1 MNTSEL
7 HTMPAAATKRVD
19 NQDRARRLAAV
30 AVGAVFSVA
39 SVIGLHH
46 LYRAGDGLSE
56 LMTWS
61 VLLLGL
67 FTALGGGIKLIMWGL
82 RPVISAAFDT
92 AKERLSEPLQ
102 AVLASLA
109 VIAGALGMWWSF
121 RGGYS
126 AWWQQFTG
134 EAGWSLILGVGQMLV
149 AVLAA
154 AALFTG
160 GKYLFGLVREVV
172 TGVDDAGAHRNKPQK
187 SRDESLWHPGLVAA
201 LIGGGLG
208 LVLLAAGITPRLY
221 VRITGPQILPAA
233 GAIAV
238 VLLVAIGSNLG
249 WWKGLTG
256 LYKWATAAS
265 QKATAAAGVIAVLLF
280 SASGLGLGWFTPA
293 TVPVARAACPPDC
306 GGPGG
311 SDGPPGGGQMFQPP
325 SQGGPQMPD
334 YQGGINQP
342 PMDQNSSISI
352 YNTQAP
358 SISNNGAHGS
368 NGQQGPQQGWDQPAH
383 GTQPP
388 DYQNATPYTQGP
400 GRPNPDFNG
409 GQTNPGNNAGSQGGQ
424 ANQGAPQ
431 QQPPANQ
438 GSQQP
443 PSQNNSGQQPS
454 QNQPPQQNT
463 EQPSQSDQ
471 QRIDDLTR
479 QVQEKQQQSGQDRQ
493 RIDDLTKQLQQQN
506 KPNQKQQQ
514 LPKLP
519 SKDKKKDEDQQK
531 DRDDQSQNTDLA
543 SLLLGAASS
552 RRRKEDDQ
560 QQPDQQQQKGPDTH
574 ALAQD
579 GVQAAQGLPGDIQT
593 YVQSGQQ
600 IGESSGQ
607 AAQGFGSAAQAG
619 ASLASSAQSGA
630 VNPQDAI
637 TLVQGISQGV
647 QGTADAINAG
657 SQIVK
662 TAQGEADQAA
672 QAVGDANPQLKPQ
685 MDQAR
690 QLNKQA
696 GQITDLVGQGS
707 QLTSQGAGA
716 VNTVSSLGTSGTPNT
731 SGATDALSGTATNV
745 SQASQVKPI
754 EFQSGPL
761 PRDVPKPTPTPT
773 PSNGSVQALDN
784 GTPKPPPS
792 PSPSP
797 KPGEPGFIG
806 PVEVRGQGPTSSQ
819 VGNEYLNPS
828 ARPGHPTLWPDGSR
842 SEMSQSG
849 VLSIIGR
856 DGNPL
861 MPARQIPL
869 QAPTASSSELL
880 DFGPGLSY
888 SGDKTPVSGFA
899 GITQRQL
906 VDQYGVPQGKM
917 SFNAD
922 GTPGVMDR
930 GQMRVVD
937 SNNKHQWFWPNG
949 LAADQMQPGK
959 TQPLL
964 GDLDKDAN
972 FLANMIVPAD
982 AVTNLTHWEDIST
995 GEKVISSAEVVFSVP
1010 GVGMVGKIGSKFY
1023 RLFKPAEEAANA
1035 VKPATEAATKTATGA
1050 INTASDTGSAASNMA
1065 TRELSSGSK
1074 GNWSKELNNPA
1085 ASTKYVIDGKH
1096 SFMTDDLGRVTRVEG
1111 KIDSLAK
1118 ADRNSYQQGVAGR
1131 GDRLPGDEGGHFIA
1145 SMFGGPG
1152 EGINLT
1158 AMSANLNSK
1167 GAREFGKIE
1176 DEWRKIIESGG
1187 SVNPTFEVSYPEN
1200 SLRPS
1205 QYVVSWI
1212 DQAGGMQQ
1220 RFLSN

>member
-1 MNTSEL
+1 MTISEL
-7 HTMPAAATKRVD
+7 HAMPAAATNRVD

-30 AVGAVFSVA
+30 ASGAVLLVA
-39 SVIGLHH
+39 SVAGLHH
-46 LYRAGDGLSE
+46 LYRDGDQLGE
-56 LMTWS
+56 LITWS

-82 RPVISAAFDT
+82 RPVISAAFDA
-92 AKERLSEPLQ
+92 AKGRLSEPVQ
-102 AVLASLA
+102 AVFASLA
-109 VIAGALGMWWSF
+109 VIVGALGMWWSF

-126 AWWQQFTG
+126 VWWQQITG
-134 EAGWSLILGVGQMLV
+134 EAGWSLILGVSQMLV
-149 AVLAA
+149 AVIAG

-172 TGVDDAGAHRNKPQK
+172 TGVDDAGAHRGQPQK
-187 SRDESLWHPGLVAA
+187 EDESLWHPGLVAA
-201 LIGGGLG
+201 LVGGGLG
-208 LVLLAAGITPRLY
+208 LVLLTAGITPRLY
-221 VRITGPQILPAA
+221 VWITGPQILPAV
-233 GAIAV
+233 GAIAL

-249 WWKGLTG
+249 WWKGLGG

-265 QKATAAAGVIAVLLF
+265 QKVTAAAGVIAVLMF
-280 SASGLGLGWFTPA
+280 SASGLGLGWFTPS
-293 TVPVARAACPPDC
+293 TVPQAHAACPPDC

-325 SQGGPQMPD
+325 SQGGQQMPD

-342 PMDQNSSISI
+342 PMDQNGSVSI

-358 SISNNGAHGS
+358 SVSNNGAHGS
-368 NGQQGPQQGWDQPAH
+368 SGQQGPQQGWDQPAH
-383 GTQPP
+383 GTQIP

-409 GQTNPGNNAGSQGGQ
+409 GQSNPGANAGSQGGQ

-438 GSQQP
+438 SSQQA
-443 PSQNNSGQQPS
+443 PSQNANQQSPP

-463 EQPSQSDQ
+463 EQPNQSDQ
-471 QRIDDLTR
+471 QRLDELMR
-479 QVQEKQQQSGQDRQ
+479 QLQEQQQQSTQDRQ
-493 RIDDLTKQLQQQN
+493 RIDDLTKQLQQKN

-514 LPKLP
+514 LPRFP

-552 RRRKEDDQ
+552 RRRKEDDP
-560 QQPDQQQQKGPDTH
+560 QQPQQQQKGPDTQ

-662 TAQGEADQAA
+662 TAQGEADQVA
-672 QAVGDANPQLKPQ
+672 QAVGDANPQLEPQ

-707 QLTSQGAGA
+707 QLTSQGASA
-716 VNTVSSLGTSGTPNT
+716 VNTVSSLGTSGMPDT

-745 SQASQVKPI
+745 SQASQFKPI
-754 EFQSGPL
+754 EFQSGPV
-761 PRDVPKPTPTPT
+761 PRDVPKPPPA

-792 PSPSP
+792 PSP
-797 KPGEPGFIG
+797 KPGESGFIG

-819 VGNEYLNPS
+819 IGNEYLNPS

-842 SEMSQSG
+842 AEMSQSG
-849 VLSIIGR
+849 VLSIIGS

-861 MPARQIPL
+861 MPPRQIPL

-880 DFGPGLSY
+880 DFGLGLSY
-888 SGDKTPVSGFA
+888 SGDKTPVPGFA

-949 LAADQMQPGK
+949 LAADQMRPGK

-1050 INTASDTGSAASNMA
+1050 INTATDTGGAASNMA

-1074 GNWSKELNNPA
+1074 GNWTKELNKPA
-1085 ASTKYVIDGKH
+1085 PNTKYVIDGKH
-1096 SFMTDDLGRVTRVEG
+1096 TFMTDDLGRVTRVEG

-1167 GAREFGKIE
+1167 GAREFGQIE
-1176 DEWRKIIESGG
+1176 DEWRKIVERGG
-1187 SVNPTFEVSYPEN
+1187 SVNPTFDVSYPEN

-1212 DQAGGMQQ
+1212 DQAGEMQQ

>member
-1 MNTSEL
+1 MSFV
-7 HTMPAAATKRVD
+7 ATNQVD
-19 NQDRARRLAAV
+19 NQDCARRLAAV
-30 AVGAVFSVA
+30 ASGAVSLVA
-39 SVIGLHH
+39 SAAGLHH
-46 LYRAGDGLSE
+46 LYRADDQLGE
-56 LMTWS
+56 LLTWS

-82 RPVISAAFDT
+82 RPVISAAFDA
-92 AKERLSEPLQ
+92 AKERLSEPVQ
-102 AVLASLA
+102 AVFASLA
-109 VIAGALGMWWSF
+109 VIVGALGMWWSF

-126 AWWQQFTG
+126 AWWQQITG
-134 EAGWSLILGVGQMLV
+134 EAGWSLALGVSQMLV
-149 AVLAA
+149 AVLAG

-172 TGVDDAGAHRNKPQK
+172 TGLDDAGAHRNQPQK
-187 SRDESLWHPGLVAA
+187 IQEEALWHPGLVAA

-208 LVLLAAGITPRLY
+208 LVLLTAGITPRLY
-221 VRITGPQILPAA
+221 VWITGPQILPAA

-249 WWKGLTG
+249 WWKGLAG

-265 QKATAAAGVIAVLLF
+265 QKATAAAGVIAALLF

-293 TVPVARAACPPDC
+293 TVPQAHAACPPDC
-306 GGPGG
+306 GGSGG

-358 SISNNGAHGS
+358 SISNNGAHGP

-383 GTQPP
+383 GSQPP
-388 DYQNATPYTQGP
+388 DYQSATPYTQGP

-424 ANQGAPQ
+424 ANQGT
-431 QQPPANQ
+431 
-438 GSQQP
+438 QQP
-443 PSQNNSGQQPS
+443 PSQNNTGQ
-454 QNQPPQQNT
+454 QPPQQNT

-479 QVQEKQQQSGQDRQ
+479 QLQDKQQQSGQDRQ

-514 LPKLP
+514 LPKFP

-560 QQPDQQQQKGPDTH
+560 QQPQQQQKGPDTQ

-662 TAQGEADQAA
+662 TAQGEADQVA
-672 QAVGDANPQLKPQ
+672 QAVGDANPQLEPQ

-716 VNTVSSLGTSGTPNT
+716 VNTASSLGTSGMPDT

-754 EFQSGPL
+754 EFQSGPV
-761 PRDVPKPTPTPT
+761 PRDVPTPTPTPT

-784 GTPKPPPS
+784 GTPK

-842 SEMSQSG
+842 AEMSQSG

-861 MPARQIPL
+861 MPPRQIPL

-880 DFGPGLSY
+880 DFAPGLSY
-888 SGDKTPVSGFA
+888 SGDKTPVPGFA

-949 LAADQMQPGK
+949 LAADQMRPGK

-1023 RLFKPAEEAANA
+1023 RLFKPAEEAANVA
-1035 VKPATEAATKTATGA
+1035 KPAAEAATQAASSVLGKGVKTHSGVPQVSIPAQQLQKKFKH
-1050 INTASDTGSAASNMA
+1050 ASDFGVTGNYNTQNAQLFQKAVEDFMA
-1065 TRELSSGSK
+1065 
-1074 GNWSKELNNPA
+1074 NP
-1085 ASTKYVIDGKH
+1085 STIHIDG
-1096 SFMTDDLGRVTRVEG
+1096 FYR
-1111 KIDSLAK
+1111 
-1118 ADRNSYQQGVAGR
+1118 R
-1131 GDRLPGDEGGHFIA
+1131 G
-1145 SMFGGPG
+1145 
-1152 EGINLT
+1152 
-1158 AMSANLNSK
+1158 
-1167 GAREFGKIE
+1167 
-1176 DEWRKIIESGG
+1176 ESPAIL
-1187 SVNPTFEVSYPEN
+1187 SVNPTTGLTAVLHPNGEFWTGWKLGP
-1200 SLRPS
+1200 
-1205 QYVVSWI
+1205 
-1212 DQAGGMQQ
+1212 DQLAHVLQEGA
-1220 RFLSN
+1220 L

>member
-1 MNTSEL
+1 
-7 HTMPAAATKRVD
+7 MPAPATNQVG
-19 NQDRARRLAAV
+19 NQDRARQLAAV
-30 AVGAVFSVA
+30 AAGVVLLVA
-39 SVIGLHH
+39 SVAGLHH
-46 LYRAGDGLSE
+46 LHRAGDQFGE
-56 LMTWS
+56 LITWS
-61 VLLLGL
+61 LLLLGL
-67 FTALGGGIKLIMWGL
+67 FTALGGGVKLIMWGL
-82 RPVISAAFDT
+82 RPVIAAAFSS
-92 AKERLSEPLQ
+92 AKERLSDPVQ

-109 VIAGALGMWWSF
+109 VIAGVLGMWWSF

-126 AWWQQFTG
+126 AWWQQITG
-134 EAGWSLILGVGQMLV
+134 EAGWSLISGVGQMLV
-149 AVLAA
+149 AVLAG
-154 AALFTG
+154 AALFTS
-160 GKYLFGLVREVV
+160 GKYLFGLAREVV
-172 TGVDDAGAHRNKPQK
+172 TGVDDAGAHRNQPQK
-187 SRDESLWHPGLVAA
+187 NQDESLWHPGLVAA

-208 LVLLAAGITPRLY
+208 LVLLTAGITPRLY
-221 VRITGPQILPAA
+221 VWITGPQVLPAA
-233 GAIAV
+233 GAIAL
-238 VLLVAIGSNLG
+238 VLLVAIFSNLG
-249 WWKGLTG
+249 WWKGLAG
-256 LYKWATAAS
+256 LYKWATTAS
-265 QKATAAAGVIAVLLF
+265 QKATATAGVIAVLMF

-293 TVPVARAACPPDC
+293 TVPQAHAACPPDC

-342 PMDQNSSISI
+342 PLDQNGSISI

-358 SISNNGAHGS
+358 SVSNNGVNGA

-383 GTQPP
+383 GTQVP

-409 GQTNPGNNAGSQGGQ
+409 GQANPGSNAGSQGGQ
-424 ANQGAPQ
+424 SNQGIPN

-438 GSQQP
+438 GTQQAPSQNVNQQP
-443 PSQNNSGQQPS
+443 P

-463 EQPSQSDQ
+463 EQPNQSDR
-471 QRIDDLTR
+471 QRIDELTR
-479 QVQEKQQQSGQDRQ
+479 QLQEKQQQSGQDRQ

-514 LPKLP
+514 LPKFP
-519 SKDKKKDEDQQK
+519 SKDKKKEEDQQK

-560 QQPDQQQQKGPDTH
+560 QQPQQQQKGPDTQ
-574 ALAQD
+574 ALTQD
-579 GVQAAQGLPGDIQT
+579 GMQAAQGLPGDIQT

-662 TAQGEADQAA
+662 TAQGEADQVA

-690 QLNKQA
+690 QLNQQA

-716 VNTVSSLGTSGTPNT
+716 VNTASSLGTSGMPDT
-731 SGATDALSGTATNV
+731 SGATDALSGTTTEV
-745 SQASQVKPI
+745 SQIKPI
-754 EFQSGPL
+754 EFQSGPV
-761 PRDVPKPTPTPT
+761 PQDVPKPPPA
-773 PSNGSVQALDN
+773 PSNGSVQALDSS
-784 GTPKPPPS
+784 TPTPA
-792 PSPSP
+792 P

-806 PVEVRGQGPTSSQ
+806 PVEARGQGPTSGQ
-819 VGNEYLNPS
+819 VGNEYLNPT
-828 ARPGHPTLWPDGSR
+828 ARPGHPVLWPDGSR

-849 VLSIIGR
+849 LLSLTGP

-861 MPARQIPL
+861 MPARQVPL

-949 LAADQMQPGK
+949 AVADQMWPGK

-964 GDLDKDAN
+964 GDFDKDVN

-982 AVTNLTHWEDIST
+982 SAVNLTHWEDIST
-995 GEKVISSAEVVFSVP
+995 GQKILSTADVVFSVP
-1010 GVGMVGKIGSKFY
+1010 GVGMVGKIGTKFY

-1035 VKPATEAATKTATGA
+1035 VKPAAEAATKTTTGA
-1050 INTASDTGSAASNMA
+1050 INTATDTGSAASNVA
-1065 TRELSSGSK
+1065 TKELSSGSK

-1085 ASTKYVIDGKH
+1085 ANTKYVIDGKH
-1096 SFMTDDLGRVTRVEG
+1096 TFMTDDLGRVTRVEG

-1176 DEWRKIIESGG
+1176 DEWRKIVESGG
-1187 SVNPTFEVSYPEN
+1187 TVNPTFQVSYPEN

-1205 QYVVSWI
+1205 QYVVSWV

>member
-1 MNTSEL
+1 MTISEL
-7 HTMPAAATKRVD
+7 HAMPAAAINRVD

-30 AVGAVFSVA
+30 ASGAVLLVA
-39 SVIGLHH
+39 SVAGLHH
-46 LYRAGDGLSE
+46 LYRDGDQLGE
-56 LMTWS
+56 LITWS

-82 RPVISAAFDT
+82 RPVISAAFDA
-92 AKERLSEPLQ
+92 AKERLSEPVQ
-102 AVLASLA
+102 AVFASLA
-109 VIAGALGMWWSF
+109 VIVGALGMWWSF

-126 AWWQQFTG
+126 AWWQQITG
-134 EAGWSLILGVGQMLV
+134 EAGWSLALGVSQMLM
-149 AVLAA
+149 AVIAG

-160 GKYLFGLVREVV
+160 GKYLFGLMREVV
-172 TGVDDAGAHRNKPQK
+172 TGLNDAGAHRNQPQK
-187 SRDESLWHPGLVAA
+187 IQEESLWHPGLVAA

-208 LVLLAAGITPRLY
+208 LVLLTAGITPRLY
-221 VRITGPQILPAA
+221 VWITGPQILPAA

-249 WWKGLTG
+249 WWKGLAG

-265 QKATAAAGVIAVLLF
+265 QKATAAAGVIAALLF

-293 TVPVARAACPPDC
+293 TVPQAHAACPPDC

-358 SISNNGAHGS
+358 SISNNGAHGP

-383 GTQPP
+383 GSQPP
-388 DYQNATPYTQGP
+388 DYQSATPYTQGP

-424 ANQGAPQ
+424 ANQGT
-431 QQPPANQ
+431 
-438 GSQQP
+438 QQP
-443 PSQNNSGQQPS
+443 PSQNNTGQ
-454 QNQPPQQNT
+454 QPPQQNT

-479 QVQEKQQQSGQDRQ
+479 QLQDKQQQSGQDRQ

-514 LPKLP
+514 LPKFP

-560 QQPDQQQQKGPDTH
+560 QQPQQQQKGPDTQ

-662 TAQGEADQAA
+662 TAQGEADQVA

-716 VNTVSSLGTSGTPNT
+716 VNTASSLGTSGMPDT

-754 EFQSGPL
+754 EFQSGPV
-761 PRDVPKPTPTPT
+761 PRDVPTPTPTPT

-784 GTPKPPPS
+784 GTPK

-842 SEMSQSG
+842 AEMSQSG

-861 MPARQIPL
+861 MPPRQIPL

-880 DFGPGLSY
+880 DFAPGLSY
-888 SGDKTPVSGFA
+888 SGDKTPVPGFA

-949 LAADQMQPGK
+949 LAADQMRPGK

-1023 RLFKPAEEAANA
+1023 RLFKPAEEAANVA
-1035 VKPATEAATKTATGA
+1035 KPAAEAATQAASSVLGKGVKTHSGVPQVSIPAQQLQKKFKH
-1050 INTASDTGSAASNMA
+1050 ASDFGVTGNYNTQNAQLFQKAVEDFMA
-1065 TRELSSGSK
+1065 
-1074 GNWSKELNNPA
+1074 NP
-1085 ASTKYVIDGKH
+1085 STIHIDG
-1096 SFMTDDLGRVTRVEG
+1096 FYR
-1111 KIDSLAK
+1111 
-1118 ADRNSYQQGVAGR
+1118 R
-1131 GDRLPGDEGGHFIA
+1131 G
-1145 SMFGGPG
+1145 
-1152 EGINLT
+1152 
-1158 AMSANLNSK
+1158 
-1167 GAREFGKIE
+1167 
-1176 DEWRKIIESGG
+1176 ESPAIL
-1187 SVNPTFEVSYPEN
+1187 SVNPTTGLTAVLHPNGEFWTGWKLGP
-1200 SLRPS
+1200 
-1205 QYVVSWI
+1205 
-1212 DQAGGMQQ
+1212 DQLAHVLQEGA
-1220 RFLSN
+1220 L